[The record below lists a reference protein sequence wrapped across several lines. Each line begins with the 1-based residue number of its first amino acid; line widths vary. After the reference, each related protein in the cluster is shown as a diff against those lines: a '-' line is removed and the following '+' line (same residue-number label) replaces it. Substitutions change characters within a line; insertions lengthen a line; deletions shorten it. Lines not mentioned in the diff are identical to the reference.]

1 MRISASRTY
10 ALGGRDIVAEGACQ
24 VTDSRLLVIAF
35 SLGSK
40 VQWEFTPDEFIGGLA
55 KHKYNHRVT

>member
-1 MRISASRTY
+1 MHWVAP
-10 ALGGRDIVAEGACQ
+10 DIFAEAACQ
-24 VTDSRLLVIAF
+24 VTDPRLLVIAF

-55 KHKYNHRVT
+55 KHKYTKSSILVF